1 MAMIMIM
8 AFFDVLGVASIMP
21 FMAVL
26 VNPEI
31 IETNAYLAYIYSN
44 FGFTNSQ
51 DFLYFLG
58 LSVFVLLVISISFKA
73 MTTYVQLRFILMR
86 EASIGKRL
94 IAGYLNQPYVWFLN
108 RHSADL
114 GKNILSE
121 VAEVV
126 NSSMLSLMNIFAHG
140 LVTLVLIILL
150 IIVNVQ
156 VALVVSIVLIS
167 FYLLF
172 FYMGRNIIS
181 NAGHK
186 RLEANNER
194 FKIVS
199 EVFGSIKGVKVGGL
213 ERNFVDRFSKHAKI
227 YAKSYASAQVL
238 SQLPRFGL
246 ELIAFGGL
254 LLMLLILMSGQNNL
268 ESVFP
273 IIALYAFAGYR
284 ILPALQQVYNGFS
297 LWSFSTSALQ
307 NLSNDINT
315 LKLNNTYQD
324 SFAPNIKFDKEIKLN
339 NVVFSYPDVSKQT
352 LNKLNIVIPALSSV
366 GFVGSTGCGKTTSV
380 DLILGLLEPQQGTLT
395 VDNIIIDKSNRSQW
409 LRNIGYV
416 PQNIYLSDDSIAS
429 NIAFGIDE
437 NLVNQ
442 SFIEQA
448 AKIANLDEFIQ
459 KELPDGYNTI
469 IGERGVRLSGG
480 QRQRIGIARALYHKP
495 KILILDEATSS
506 LDGMTEAVVMEA
518 IENLGQE
525 VTIIIVAHRL
535 STVRHC
541 DNIYLLEKGQVK
553 SSGSFDSLKDSDK
566 QFRSMLDL

>member
-1 MAMIMIM
+1 MIM